1 MFKSNFIS
9 ISNDNT
15 CYIQGI
21 CTKIPIYIF
30 PNYIVGV
37 IMMKLFCRG
46 LKFILSKWENAG
58 FGRDLREMMM
68 MLQAG
73 NAKQAE
79 SEVIHNCSI
88 IIVQHKVEY
97 VTIIT
102 IKEIIKIKNFHS

>member
-1 MFKSNFIS
+1 MLYTGYMYKH
-9 ISNDNT
+9 T
-15 CYIQGI
+15 YM
-21 CTKIPIYIF
+21 YF
-30 PNYIVGV
+30 PNNIVGV

-79 SEVIHNCSI
+79 SEVIHICSI
-88 IIVQHKVEY
+88 IYWYLIS
-97 VTIIT
+97 TT
-102 IKEIIKIKNFHS
+102 

>member
-1 MFKSNFIS
+1 
-9 ISNDNT
+9 
-15 CYIQGI
+15 
-21 CTKIPIYIF
+21 
-30 PNYIVGV
+30 
-37 IMMKLFCRG
+37 MKLFCRG

-97 VTIIT
+97 VTIISYYY
-102 IKEIIKIKNFHS
+102 KRN